1 MANPNIVNV
10 SDIRGET
17 ESLLVT
23 TSGVAMAAN
32 GTNGSAT
39 NKVHKINVLTVSN
52 IDGINDADITVAIR
66 TTVSNSSSTVIR
78 HIVKTVTVPADSTL
92 VVIDKNTSIYI
103 KEDSDLFLTASAA
116 GDLEATVSY
125 ETIQ

>member
-17 ESLLVT
+17 ESVPVT
-23 TSGVAMAAN
+23 TTGVAVAAN
-32 GTNGSAT
+32 GTDGSTT
-39 NKVHKINVLTVSN
+39 NKVFKINMLTISN
-52 IDGINDADITVAIR
+52 VDGINDADITVAYR
-66 TTVSNSSSTVIR
+66 TSVNGGSPTVR
-78 HIVKTVTVPADSTL
+78 HIVKTITVPADSTL